1 MPSFW
6 PDIRLDVLYVAVVVA
21 VLKSAYKGEKRPRR
35 RRRRS
40 AARSLCSFMFFHHDT
55 RGDPRDVE
63 DIETDVLTKAGHL
76 NRPQCKVMIV

>member
-35 RRRRS
+35 QWCSARS
-40 AARSLCSFMFFHHDT
+40 ARPRLRLGLASLARTGAAAYGRGAGAGAARRALC
-55 RGDPRDVE
+55 
-63 DIETDVLTKAGHL
+63 VLS
-76 NRPQCKVMIV
+76 